1 MIQKKMFYQ
10 KKKKKKKQK
19 KNQKNVL
26 SKEEEEKESA
36 KSSSSSKSTTSNG
49 SSSSS
54 VQSALES
61 KKGNDEKRKINKRVD
76 ALKKENIELKKK
88 LQKFDKL
95 NNELMNEIEENK
107 ASSEYFIKEKND
119 MEVICKKAQ
128 QELKLITQRNEELS
142 KPVQELK
149 DGVEIYKEEAETKE
163 LEMELIQ
170 KQFDEFKIKSET
182 EIKKAKLNVGRK
194 NAGNV
199 EENKTEEIVGSS
211 SGAGGD
217 GPLTN
222 SKISKLEDIIKD
234 LSNQLNSTSEQR
246 NYAISY
252 YKGEI
257 EK

>member
-1 MIQKKMFYQ
+1 
-10 KKKKKKKQK
+10 
-19 KNQKNVL
+19 
-26 SKEEEEKESA
+26 
-36 KSSSSSKSTTSNG
+36 
-49 SSSSS
+49 
-54 VQSALES
+54 
-61 KKGNDEKRKINKRVD
+61 
-76 ALKKENIELKKK
+76 
-88 LQKFDKL
+88 
-95 NNELMNEIEENK
+95 MNEMEENK

-246 NYAISY
+246 DYAISY

>member
-26 SKEEEEKESA
+26 SKEEEEKEST

-142 KPVQELK
+142 KPVQVLK
-149 DGVEIYKEEAETKE
+149 DGVEIYKEEAITKE
-163 LEMELIQ
+163 LEMELI
-170 KQFDEFKIKSET
+170 
-182 EIKKAKLNVGRK
+182 
-194 NAGNV
+194 
-199 EENKTEEIVGSS
+199 
-211 SGAGGD
+211 
-217 GPLTN
+217 
-222 SKISKLEDIIKD
+222 
-234 LSNQLNSTSEQR
+234 
-246 NYAISY
+246 
-252 YKGEI
+252 
-257 EK
+257 